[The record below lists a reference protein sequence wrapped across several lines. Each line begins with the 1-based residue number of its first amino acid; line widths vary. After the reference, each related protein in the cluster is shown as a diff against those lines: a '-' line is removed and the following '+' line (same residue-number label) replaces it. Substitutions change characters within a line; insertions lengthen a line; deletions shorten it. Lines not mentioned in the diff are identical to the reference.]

1 MTLDA
6 MRKTMKV
13 TLKKRRYNA
22 LKLWG
27 ALNFSMGLI
36 GLIWGRGNGTPLS
49 IGIAALCLIIG
60 LGLLILT
67 RGRLVER
74 KYVEITVNTR
84 DEAETKF
91 RSSKYC
97 LVVCLAAATFVITV
111 LISQYFK

>member
-1 MTLDA
+1 
-6 MRKTMKV
+6 MKV

-36 GLIWGRGNGTPLS
+36 GLLWGRGNGTPLS
-49 IGIAALCLIIG
+49 IGIAALCLIMG

-67 RGRLVER
+67 RGRFVER
-74 KYVEITVNTR
+74 KYVEMIVNTR
-84 DEAETKF
+84 DEDETKF
-91 RSSKYC
+91 RSSKDCQAVYF
-97 LVVCLAAATFVITV
+97 AAAAFVITV

>member
-1 MTLDA
+1 
-6 MRKTMKV
+6 MKV

-36 GLIWGRGNGTPLS
+36 GLIWGTGNGTPLS
-49 IGIAALCLIIG
+49 IGIAALCLIMG

-67 RGRLVER
+67 RGRFVER
-74 KYVEITVNTR
+74 KYVEMTVNTR
-84 DEAETKF
+84 AEDETKF
-91 RSSKYC
+91 RSSKD
-97 LVVCLAAATFVITV
+97 CLAVYFVAATLVITV